1 MIDFQVSLDFDPV
14 KEKLKIRCRVYILMK
29 KVMILRKIK
38 VVMKTVT
45 PPLPNHFSL
54 SLNRK
59 KMYVSENHARETKHI
74 HASAD
79 NLLHTRKAT
88 GFKSLR
94 MHGWVFNKVISKCQ
108 MEFLNKPCIKRSK
121 TEK

>member
-14 KEKLKIRCRVYILMK
+14 KEKLKTRCRVYILMK

-45 PPLPNHFSL
+45 PPLHNHFSL

-59 KMYVSENHARETKHI
+59 KNV
-74 HASAD
+74 
-79 NLLHTRKAT
+79 
-88 GFKSLR
+88 
-94 MHGWVFNKVISKCQ
+94 C
-108 MEFLNKPCIKRSK
+108 
-121 TEK
+121 